1 MQFKKPIE
9 IDSFFNRKFSIAM
22 TSKTILITGSTDGL
36 GKATVEKLLK
46 EGHTVVMT
54 GRDPKKTASTVSWLE
69 SQGVNTEKLHKI
81 SLDLNSLESIR
92 NAVEEFNALNLPL
105 DVLINNA
112 GVYLGKRQFSP
123 DTNRVEKTIFVN
135 FVGTLYFT
143 LLLEPKL
150 HEGSR
155 VWFVTSSLHDPE
167 VRGGGGKIIELEL
180 DNLDGSKEWDGSA
193 FYRISKLAIMY
204 ATYLL
209 AERLNSKN
217 VLVGAF
223 CPGFVPTTALN
234 RESNVAVRFLMKRLL
249 AGASFTTSEDQ
260 SSSDYVYYATSE
272 DITETGKYFRDR
284 KQANSSKASYD
295 LKKGKQ
301 VWNVACDIC
310 KLDDMKYPTA

>member
-1 MQFKKPIE
+1 MA
-9 IDSFFNRKFSIAM
+9 IA
-22 TSKTILITGSTDGL
+22 SKTILVTGSTDGL
-36 GKATVEKLLK
+36 GKATVLKLLK
-46 EGHTVVMT
+46 DGHTVVMT

-69 SQGVNTEKLHKI
+69 SQGVNTEKLKKI
-81 SLDLNSLESIR
+81 SLDLDSLESSC

-123 DTNRVEKTIFVN
+123 DTDRVEKTIFVN
-135 FVGTLYFT
+135 FVATLYFT
-143 LLLEPKL
+143 LLLVPKL

-167 VRGGGGKIIELEL
+167 VRGGGGKIMELDL

-193 FYRISKLAIMY
+193 FYRISKLAMMY

-209 AERLNSKN
+209 AERLDSKK

-234 RESNVAVRFLMKRLL
+234 RESNAAVRFLMKRLL

-272 DITETGKYFRDR
+272 DITDTGKYFRDR
-284 KQANSSKASYD
+284 KQADSSKASYD
-295 LKKGKQ
+295 LEKGKQ

-310 KLDDMKYPTA
+310 KLDDMKYPNV